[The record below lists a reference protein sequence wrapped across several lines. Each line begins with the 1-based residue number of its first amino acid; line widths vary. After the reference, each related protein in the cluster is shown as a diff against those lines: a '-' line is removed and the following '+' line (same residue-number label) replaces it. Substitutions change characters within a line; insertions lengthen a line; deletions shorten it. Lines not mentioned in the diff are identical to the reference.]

1 MELRDRVVVVTG
13 AARGIGRAL
22 CLRFAQEGAAGV
34 VVADLDAEGSR
45 RVAAEVDGLA
55 VPTDV
60 SREGAIQGLVKQA
73 IGRFGRIDLFCSNA
87 GVAVGAGLG
96 DAGSGPFAPDDVW
109 QRSWDVNLMA
119 HVYAARAV
127 LPAMIERGEG
137 YLLQTASAAGLLT
150 DMGACAYSVT
160 KHAAVG
166 FAEWLSIAYGD
177 AGIKV
182 SCLCPQG
189 VRTPMLAGAASQVG
203 GGAHLVRDAIEPEAV
218 AQAVVEGL
226 AREHFLIL
234 PHPEVQQYV
243 QRKAADHGRWRGG
256 MRRLRER
263 LYGGET

>member
-1 MELRDRVVVVTG
+1 MELRDRIVVVTG
-13 AARGIGRAL
+13 AASGIGRAL

-34 VVADLDAEGSR
+34 VVADLDAQGGE

-60 SREGAIQGLVKQA
+60 SREAAVQSLVKQA

-87 GVAVGAGLG
+87 GIAVGGGLG
-96 DAGSGPFAPDDVW
+96 EGSSGPFAPDDDW

-127 LPAMIERGEG
+127 LPDMLERGEG

-150 DMGACAYSVT
+150 DMSACAYSAT

-189 VRTPMLAGAASQVG
+189 VRTPMLAGAAAALG
-203 GGAHLVRDAIEPEAV
+203 GGAHLVPGAIEPEEV

-226 AREHFLIL
+226 AREDFLIL

-243 QRKAADHGRWRGG
+243 QRKASDHGRWIGG
-256 MRRLRER
+256 MRRLRDR
-263 LYGGET
+263 LYRPKS

>member
-1 MELRDRVVVVTG
+1 VELRDRIVVVTG
-13 AARGIGRAL
+13 AASGIGRAL
-22 CLRFAQEGAAGV
+22 CLRFAREGAAGV

-60 SREGAIQGLVKQA
+60 SREDAIQGLVKQA
-73 IGRFGRIDLFCSNA
+73 TEHFGRIDLFCSNA

-96 DAGSGPFAPDDVW
+96 DRSSGPFSPDVDW

-127 LPAMIERGEG
+127 LPAMLERGEG

-166 FAEWLSIAYGD
+166 FAEWLSIAYAE

-189 VRTPMLAGAASQVG
+189 VRTPMLAGAAAQVG
-203 GGAHLVRDAIEPEAV
+203 GGAHLIRDAIEPEQV

-226 AREHFLIL
+226 AREDFLIL

-243 QRKAADHGRWRGG
+243 QRKAGDPGRWLEG
-256 MRRLRER
+256 MRSLRKR
-263 LYGGET
+263 LYGGKA